1 MAEHESHKINLLII
15 TPYEDFYE
23 GMVDSVRIPTSDGE
37 FGFVAGHT
45 PFVAALEPGIC
56 SITCGKEVKHC
67 VLSEG
72 YCEIS
77 GMLALIICNSA
88 EWPEDLRIR
97 RMINAYK
104 QALEEIKT
112 HKNKE
117 GRQVF
122 TEDSIAKGKRA
133 LARMQFIEKYGSEE
147 LKTNKNKEGRQVFP
161 EDSIAKGK
169 RALAR
174 MRFIEKYGSDQQ
186 KERIASLKKS
196 EFPNGVLPRLQ

>member
-37 FGFVAGHT
+37 FGFMAGHT

-56 SITCGKEVKHC
+56 TLTNGKEVKHC

-77 GMLALIICNSA
+77 GMLALIVCNSA
-88 EWPEDLRIR
+88 EWPENLRIR
-97 RMINAYK
+97 RMIEAYK
-104 QALEEIKT
+104 QALEELKT
-112 HKNKE
+112 HKNK
-117 GRQVF
+117 
-122 TEDSIAKGKRA
+122 S
-133 LARMQFIEKYGSEE
+133 
-147 LKTNKNKEGRQVFP
+147 GRQVFP

-174 MRFIEKYGSDQQ
+174 MKIIEKYGSDQQ

-196 EFPNGVLPRLQ
+196 EFPNGVLPRL

>member
-37 FGFVAGHT
+37 FGFMAGHT

-56 SITCGKEVKHC
+56 TLTAGKEVKHC

-77 GMLALIICNSA
+77 GMLALIVCNSA
-88 EWPEDLRIR
+88 EWPENLRIR
-97 RMINAYK
+97 RMIEAYK
-104 QALEEIKT
+104 QGLEELKT
-112 HKNKE
+112 HKNK
-117 GRQVF
+117 
-122 TEDSIAKGKRA
+122 A
-133 LARMQFIEKYGSEE
+133 
-147 LKTNKNKEGRQVFP
+147 GRQVFP

-174 MRFIEKYGSDQQ
+174 MSIIEKYGSDQQ

-196 EFPNGVLPRLQ
+196 EFPNGVLPRL

>member
-37 FGFVAGHT
+37 FGFMAGHT

-56 SITCGKEVKHC
+56 TLTAGKEVKHC

-77 GMLALIICNSA
+77 GMLALIVCNSA
-88 EWPEDLRIR
+88 EWPENLRIR
-97 RMINAYK
+97 RMIEAYK
-104 QALEEIKT
+104 QALEELKT
-112 HKNKE
+112 HKNK
-117 GRQVF
+117 
-122 TEDSIAKGKRA
+122 A
-133 LARMQFIEKYGSEE
+133 
-147 LKTNKNKEGRQVFP
+147 GRQVFP

-174 MRFIEKYGSDQQ
+174 MSIIEKYGSDLQ

-196 EFPNGVLPRLQ
+196 EFPNGVLPRL

>member
-1 MAEHESHKINLLII
+1 MADHESHKINLLIV

-37 FGFVAGHT
+37 FGFMAGHT

-56 SITCGKEVKHC
+56 TLTSGKDVKHC

-77 GMLALIICNSA
+77 GMLALIVCNSA

-97 RMINAYK
+97 RMIEAYK
-104 QALEEIKT
+104 QALEELKT
-112 HKNKE
+112 HKNK
-117 GRQVF
+117 
-122 TEDSIAKGKRA
+122 A
-133 LARMQFIEKYGSEE
+133 
-147 LKTNKNKEGRQVFP
+147 GRQVFP